1 MKYISKLKVPL
12 EIEKN
17 KVTKIE
23 EELHMILNVKN
34 RLEHQIKKE
43 EDKIYDLHARLKGN
57 EVVSSSFFNST
68 YDRIYI
74 LQKTAE
80 LNEVK
85 LVIHSKI
92 LELQK
97 QKDRLKKMMEVELNR
112 KKAFD
117 ALVEKKE
124 QASYEELKSIVKVRE
139 ERGE

>member
-23 EELHMILNVKN
+23 EELHMIFRTKKRVEN
-34 RLEHQIKKE
+34 QIQKE
-43 EDKIYDLHARLKGN
+43 EDKIYDLHARFKGT

-74 LQKTAE
+74 LQKTVE

-85 LVIHSKI
+85 LLIRTKT

-97 QKDRLKKMMEVELNR
+97 QKDRLKKMIEVDQNR
-112 KKAFD
+112 KKAFES
-117 ALVEKKE
+117 LVEKKE
-124 QASYEELKSIVKVRE
+124 QIEYEELKSIVKVRE